1 MDLTSGYPWWPVK
14 NGLLETYP
22 PLEADTSCD
31 VLVLGGGITGALV
44 AHHLVAAG
52 FDTIVIDKR
61 EIGTGSTAAST
72 GLLQY
77 EIDTPL
83 SELGR
88 MVGKEHAA
96 RAYLACLEALGL
108 LAEHSVE
115 LGQGEDLIRRHESLF
130 LATRRGQRKLF
141 EEEYR
146 LRSQLGIR
154 VDLLEKRD
162 IAARFHFTRP
172 AALLSYDA
180 AAVDA
185 YRFTHATLSAARG
198 SGLRVFDRSEV
209 TGITTDKS
217 GVTVTT
223 LRKAVVRARNLVFA
237 AGYESLSYLQ
247 PPPAKLISTYAIVSE
262 PMGPIK
268 GWYDRPLIWECADP
282 YFYMRGT
289 ADGRVMIGG
298 EDEKFRNPVA
308 RDRLIG
314 RKAKQLREK
323 FARLFPDSPLEV
335 AFSWTGT
342 FGVTPDGL
350 AYIGQTPEWSHA
362 WFALCYGGNGITY
375 AILAAEI
382 IRDGLLGKRHRYAD
396 LFAFDRPSAA

>member
-31 VLVLGGGITGALV
+31 VLVLGGGITGALI
-44 AHHLVAAG
+44 AHHLVKAG
-52 FDTIVIDKR
+52 FDTVVVDKR

-83 SELGR
+83 SELGK

-96 RAYLACLEALGL
+96 RAYLACLEALEL
-108 LAEHSVE
+108 LSEHSARLDEAQE
-115 LGQGEDLIRRHESLF
+115 LITRGESLF

-154 VDLLEKRD
+154 LDLLDKRD
-162 IAARFHFTRP
+162 LAARFHFSRP

-180 AAVDA
+180 ATLDA
-185 YRFTHATLSAARG
+185 YRFTHATLRAARRE
-198 SGLRVFDRSEV
+198 GLRVFDRSEI
-209 TGITTDKS
+209 TGITTDK
-217 GVTVTT
+217 GGITATT
-223 LRKAVVRARNLVFA
+223 ARKVAVRARNVVFA
-237 AGYESLSYLQ
+237 AGYESLAYLEQ
-247 PPPAKLISTYAIVSE
+247 PPAKLVSTYAIVSE
-262 PMGPIK
+262 PMRPIK

-289 ADGRVMIGG
+289 DDGRVMVGG
-298 EDEKFRNPVA
+298 EDEKFKNPIV

-314 RKAKQLREK
+314 RKAKRLSAK
-323 FARLFPDSPLEV
+323 FTRLFPDYELEV
-335 AFSWTGT
+335 AYCWTGT

-350 AYIGQTPEWSHA
+350 AYIGQTPEWSKA
-362 WFALCYGGNGITY
+362 WFALCFGGNGITY

-382 IRDGLLGKRHRYAD
+382 IRDALLGERHRYAD
-396 LFAFDRPSAA
+396 LFSFDRPSPV